1 MSGFTPVTPRC
12 FVRRQEGGPNTLIFV
27 SERMRA
33 WPPPFILLY
42 LPCMRSKIGHSV
54 FRLLRLSTS
63 YPGGIKRMAKM
74 LKCGDLMPGCTV
86 VIEGKDENE
95 VMAKASEHARQ
106 KHGVYSVSPD
116 MAAKAKAAIIDV
128 CVNNRHQRGA
138 RVLFEYETTGKPRG
152 VGAPTAPRG
161 RPWARAPAAAGRAGR
176 PRPPGPRAV

>member
-1 MSGFTPVTPRC
+1 
-12 FVRRQEGGPNTLIFV
+12 
-27 SERMRA
+27 
-33 WPPPFILLY
+33 
-42 LPCMRSKIGHSV
+42 
-54 FRLLRLSTS
+54 
-63 YPGGIKRMAKM
+63 MAKM

-161 RPWARAPAAAGRAGR
+161 RPLEGGRRDHGGRPAARMFPQFGHPVA
-176 PRPPGPRAV
+176 